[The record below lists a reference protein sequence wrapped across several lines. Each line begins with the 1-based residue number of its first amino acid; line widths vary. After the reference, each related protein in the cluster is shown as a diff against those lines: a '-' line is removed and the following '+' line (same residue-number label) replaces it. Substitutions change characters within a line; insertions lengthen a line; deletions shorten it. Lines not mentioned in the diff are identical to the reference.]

1 MDVFLKHVAIIGFF
15 CLSSLFT
22 QAQTFYVA
30 TSGDDNAQG
39 TRERP
44 LASITGARDR
54 IRELRRRS
62 VLTDTVFVKIFP
74 GIYYLTDAITFSG
87 EDAGTAQSPTVY
99 SSATEE
105 CPVFYGGMETG
116 RFEAVNG
123 NLWRVFIPEVAKY
136 GLYFEQLYING
147 ERRFR
152 AQTPNRGKFNMVK
165 RVEEITL
172 DSIKEWRLPAFAS
185 QKVVMHEDALNILNE
200 LDPKELDDVL
210 LVFNHNWDNTRK
222 RPSHINIKDTA
233 FYILGQAMQPWNKID
248 RNSRYVIENYR
259 KALDAPGEWYLQRDG
274 YLYYIPMPGENLEN
288 IHCMFPVTEQFIVI
302 EGNEGKSVDHI
313 RFENLSFQVAAYQT
327 PANGNNPMQ
336 AAAPIEATVMIDY
349 AKNIDFLNCEIA
361 HTGLHGIWYRK
372 ACSNSKVEHCHLY
385 DLGGGAVKIGEI
397 SPPGDEFDDRLLS
410 RLTSHITL
418 HNNILHHGG
427 YVFPCAACVTIL
439 HASDNEITHNEIADF
454 RYSGVSAGWVWG
466 FTPSPSK
473 RNKIAFNH
481 IHHLG
486 WGELCDMG
494 GVYTLGVS
502 EGTTVRNNVIHH
514 VYPNQKTY
522 YGGFGIYADAGSS
535 YLLMENNL
543 VYACDDAGFFQH
555 YGKENTIRN
564 NIFAL
569 NLKSQLGALKVEDYS
584 SFNFTNNI
592 VFYDKGVL
600 FREDDSDYWKDIPVT
615 MDNNC
620 YWDTRTKTPVFC
632 CDMLFAGWQKQ
643 GRDKHSIVA
652 DPLFVNPQQ
661 FDFRFKN
668 TSVVKKI
675 GFKPFDYSKAG
686 VYGSDEW
693 MKKARLCPET
703 EKEFDRVVSR
713 HDNGET
719 DHVPL

>member
-372 ACSNSKVEHCHLY
+372 SCSNSKVEHCHLY
-385 DLGGGAVKIGEI
+385 DMGGGAVKIGDTTL
-397 SPPGDEFDDRLLS
+397 PGNELDNQLLS

-418 HNNILHHGG
+418 HNNIFHHGG
-427 YVFPCAACVTIL
+427 YVFPCAVGVIIF

-454 RYSGVSAGWVWG
+454 RYSGVSVGWVWG
-466 FTPSPSK
+466 YTPSPSK
-473 RNKIAFNH
+473 RNKIEFNH

-494 GVYTLGVS
+494 GVYTLGAS
-502 EGTTVRNNVIHH
+502 EGTTVSNNVIHH
-514 VYPNQKTY
+514 IHSFR
-522 YGGFGIYADAGSS
+522 YGGWGLYTDEGS
-535 YLLMENNL
+535 YKIVMENNL
-543 VYACDDAGFFQH
+543 VYACKDAGFHQH
-555 YGKENTIRN
+555 YGKENLIRN
-564 NIFAL
+564 NILAF
-569 NLKSQLGALKVEDYS
+569 NLRSQLQMTRPEEHV
-584 SFNFTNNI
+584 SFIFTNNI
-592 VFYDKGVL
+592 VYYDEGVL
-600 FREDDSDYWKDIPVT
+600 CSSNGWSKGIVT
-615 MDNNC
+615 IDNNC
-620 YWDTRTKTPVFC
+620 YWVTRSKNPVFYGE
-632 CDMLFAGWQKQ
+632 LSFADWKKL
-643 GRDKHSIVA
+643 GRDQHSIIA
-652 DPLFVNPQQ
+652 DPQFVDPVNY
-661 FDFRFKN
+661 DFQLKN
-668 TSVVKKI
+668 NSIARKI
-675 GFKPFDYSKAG
+675 KFKPFDYSRAG
-686 VYGSDEW
+686 VYGSEAW
-693 MKKARLCPET
+693 IEKARMPVEL
-703 EKEFDRVVSR
+703 EKSFNEIIKTVK
-713 HDNGET
+713 
-719 DHVPL
+719 